1 MFDIKKEVPSLELCK
16 KLKEL
21 GYPQEGGG
29 WYWVKDFIPNEEWL
43 LMYVEEYIP
52 EKESGHWGYSVFE
65 PSHNM
70 IGFMENLDR
79 IKAPTNEELGK
90 WLPERIETS
99 DDTYSLVIEKYDDG
113 WTVEYKS
120 YNPYSI
126 EPFDSLIIISADT
139 LSYTMGLMLEWLVEN
154 GYVNFKKGGEDE
166 QT

>member
-1 MFDIKKEVPSLELCK
+1 MFDPTKEVPTLELCR

-21 GYPQEGGG
+21 GYPQDRD
-29 WYWVKDFIPNEEWL
+29 WLVWVKYKELPDNKGGDILYEQGEYILTFGWEVPNE
-43 LMYVEEYIP
+43 V
-52 EKESGHWGYSVFE
+52 
-65 PSHNM
+65 
-70 IGFMENLDR
+70 R
-79 IKAPTNEELGK
+79 TIKASTARELGK

-139 LSYTMGLMLEWLVEN
+139 LSYTMGLMLEWLIKN
-154 GYVNFKKGGEDE
+154 GYVNFKKGGEDVCSL
-166 QT
+166 